1 MCRAPVGRSPV
12 SMRYRVGCF
21 RKSSRRARDRRSAS
35 SNVLPEEDADARLLI
50 DYYHMH
56 AVTEPIEFESSP
68 DAYKVKLDSFEGP
81 LDLLLHLIR
90 KNEVNIYDI
99 PIALITEQYL
109 GYIELMQELNL
120 DLAGEFLVMAATLI
134 HIKSRTLLPRPD
146 PAQDDPEEDPR
157 EALMRRL
164 LEHQKF
170 KAAAE
175 PLHERETL
183 RSAQW
188 TRPDG
193 PISEIAGEAP
203 EPEIEVDLFS
213 LISAFRAVVERS
225 KQRPKLYMP
234 SEQIPIE
241 DRIEQ
246 LMAKLS
252 ETEACGFEDLFA
264 DVESRAGMIVTFLA
278 MLEMIRLKLIRV
290 FQSGALGPIRVYKRA
305 RPADAPKPIGDRESG
320 DRAIEKSGDLVVE

>member
-1 MCRAPVGRSPV
+1 
-12 SMRYRVGCF
+12 
-21 RKSSRRARDRRSAS
+21 
-35 SNVLPEEDADARLLI
+35 
-50 DYYHMH
+50 MH
-56 AVTEPIEFESSP
+56 EPEFESILE
-68 DAYKVKLDSFEGP
+68 AYPVRLSNFEGP
-81 LDLLLHLIR
+81 LDLLLHLI
-90 KNEVNIYDI
+90 KQNEVNIYDI
-99 PIALITEQYL
+99 PIALVTRQ
-109 GYIELMQELNL
+109 YIEYIDLMQEMNL
-120 DLAGEFLVMAATLI
+120 DVAGEFLVMAATLI

-146 PAQDDPEEDPR
+146 PAQDDPDEDPR
-157 EALMRRL
+157 EALIRRL

-175 PLHERETL
+175 LLHERETL

-193 PISEIAGEAP
+193 PITEIAGEAP

-225 KQRPKLYMP
+225 KQRPKVYLP

-246 LMAKLS
+246 LMQRLS

-264 DVESRAGMIVTFLA
+264 DVQSRPGLIVTFLA
-278 MLEMIRLKLIRV
+278 LLEMIRLKLVRV
-290 FQSGALGPIRVYKRA
+290 FQSGAMAPIRVYKRA
-305 RPADAPKPIGDRESG
+305 RPSDAPKPILDPEQRHAEIVAADAGSDAPATAEPETAGRTPEES
-320 DRAIEKSGDLVVE
+320 